1 MDDWNQRLI
10 QLDEVDSTN
19 RYALDL
25 VRRNRTTQGLVVS
38 AKFQS
43 EGRGQRG
50 KHWVAEPDENALFSI
65 IYYPEAG
72 VEKQFEY
79 NQRVAVGLWMGIK
92 SLMPAEEVT
101 IKWPNDIYVGKR
113 KIAGILIQNVL
124 IGKRIDHMVTG
135 IGVNVNQ
142 TTFSSTLPNP
152 VSLVMLIGE
161 RNDPVDIIKILVD
174 NVDKAFWEMQP
185 HVVKAYYL
193 QNLYLKSEKA
203 YFRANGQRFL
213 GEIVGISNQ
222 GELMVR
228 DDTGIRCYAFG
239 EIEYEQS

>member
-25 VRRNRTTQGLVVS
+25 VRTNRPAQGLVIS
-38 AKFQS
+38 AKFQRD
-43 EGRGQRG
+43 GRGQRG
-50 KHWVAEPDENALFSI
+50 KRWEADVDDNALFSI
-65 IYYPEAG
+65 IYYPE
-72 VEKQFEY
+72 VSVDKQFEY
-79 NQRVAVGLWMGIK
+79 NQRVAVGLWMGLK
-92 SLMPAEEVT
+92 EMLTGKAVT
-101 IKWPNDIYVGKR
+101 IKWPNDVYVGKK

-124 IGKRIDHMVTG
+124 TGKRIDHMVVG

-142 TTFSSTLPNP
+142 TTFPEDLPNP
-152 VSLVMLIGE
+152 TSLLLQTGDRSKPGRIIE
-161 RNDPVDIIKILVD
+161 RLVTH
-174 NVDKAFWEMQP
+174 VDKAFWEMQP
-185 HVVKAYYL
+185 EVVKAYYL
-193 QNLYLKSEKA
+193 QNLYLKSEKTH
-203 YFRANGQRFL
+203 FSVNGQRFP

-228 DDTGIRCYAFG
+228 HASGVRCYAFG